1 MNTPGDA
8 TLYMGEVMHR
18 RRFPVR
24 YRFAYRIFSLLLDVD
39 RLKETAQR
47 TWLFSH
53 NRFNVFSV
61 YDRDHGPRDGT
72 PLAPWV
78 ETMLAGH
85 GITLEGGRVLLLSF
99 PRIFG
104 YAFNPLSLWYCL
116 HRDGGLRAVLCEVK
130 NTFGEQHG
138 YLLHDSG
145 APLTWP
151 LRKEVEKR
159 FHVSP
164 FISMQATYRFR
175 LSRPDAALAIGIQE
189 YQEGRLMLVAAQT
202 AAGQPCNDRNLLR
215 ALLGVPFLNLKVIAG
230 IHWQALKI
238 WLRGARVFAKPL
250 PPREEISG

>member
-1 MNTPGDA
+1 MGTAEDA
-8 TLYMGEVMHR
+8 TLYVGEVMHR
-18 RRFPVR
+18 RHFPVR
-24 YRFAYRIFSLLLDVD
+24 YRFAYRVFSLLLDVD
-39 RLKETAQR
+39 RLEETAGR
-47 TWLFSH
+47 SRLFSH

-72 PLAPWV
+72 PLARWV

-85 GITLEGGRVLLLSF
+85 GITLEGGRVLLLSL

-116 HRDGGLRAVLCEVK
+116 HRDGRLLAVLCEVK

-151 LRKEVEKR
+151 LRREVEKR

-164 FISMQATYRFR
+164 FISMYATYRFR
-175 LSRPDAALAIGIQE
+175 LSRPDAGLAIGIQE

-202 AAGQPCNDRNLLR
+202 AAGQPFNDRNLLH
-215 ALLGVPFLNLKVIAG
+215 ALLAIPLLNLKVIAA

-238 WLRGARVFAKPL
+238 WLRGAPVFRKPL
-250 PPREEISG
+250 PPPEEISG